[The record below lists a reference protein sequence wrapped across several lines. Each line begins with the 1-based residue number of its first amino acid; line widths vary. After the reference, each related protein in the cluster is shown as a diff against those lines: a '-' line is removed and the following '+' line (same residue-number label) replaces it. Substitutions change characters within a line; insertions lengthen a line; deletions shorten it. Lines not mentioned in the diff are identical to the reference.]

1 MSNSP
6 LSTHTYSSNDMPT
19 WALLLICFMFAVCFH
34 VFGFVT
40 TFKLLFAYVL
50 VYWLYHSKKH
60 PPSPQFKSVLHTT
73 ALMFI
78 SLFAARE
85 ILPRFLPFTSDG
97 WLSVEHASL
106 GFALL
111 IGCVYTW
118 FAKPASSPE
127 PVQPKSN
134 TDTTPPSLPHEL
146 QAQDM
151 LIPIHSASQAQL
163 VFTAFFTVLMTLILT
178 LLLRILM
185 PFQPENVGV
194 LLLVVIMAVLA
205 YAGWSGRQQIIR
217 KRFKLAE
224 LGGEWILIN
233 QQGIYIRSW
242 QDNDLAEQHFTWDEI
257 RVIDI
262 HRENFVQIIASNLPP
277 NYESREMYLYHFGAL
292 GSAGRMRDYL
302 LLQKKRHSHA

>member
-1 MSNSP
+1 MPNSP
-6 LSTHTYSSNDMPT
+6 LNTHTHSSNDMPA

-73 ALMFI
+73 ALMII
-78 SLFAARE
+78 SLFVARE

-97 WLSVEHASL
+97 WLSVEHTSL

-118 FAKPASSPE
+118 FAKPSQT
-127 PVQPKSN
+127 QPKSN
-134 TDTTPPSLPHEL
+134 TDTISPSLPYEL
-146 QAQDM
+146 QAQDV

-163 VFTAFFTVLMTLILT
+163 IFTAFFTVLMTLSLT

-185 PFQPENVGV
+185 PFQAENVGMLLFVAV
-194 LLLVVIMAVLA
+194 LAVLA
-205 YAGWSGRQQIIR
+205 YAGWSGRQEIIR

-233 QQGIYIRSW
+233 QHGIYIRSW
-242 QDNDLAEQHFTWDEI
+242 QDNALAEQHFTWDEI

-262 HRENFVQIIASNLPP
+262 HRENFVQIIATNLPP

-292 GSAGRMRDYL
+292 GSASRMRDYL
-302 LLQKKRHSHA
+302 LLQKKRHSHT

>member
-1 MSNSP
+1 MTNSP
-6 LSTHTYSSNDMPT
+6 LNTHTHSSHDMPT

-34 VFGFVT
+34 VLGFVT
-40 TFKLLFAYVL
+40 TFKLLFLYVL

-60 PPSPQFKSVLHTT
+60 PPSPQFKSVFSTT
-73 ALMFI
+73 ALMVI

-85 ILPRFLPFTSDG
+85 ILPRFLPLTSDG
-97 WLSVEHASL
+97 WLSVEHVSL

-118 FAKPASSPE
+118 FAKPSQT
-127 PVQPKSN
+127 QPKSN
-134 TDTTPPSLPHEL
+134 TDTIPPLLPHEL
-146 QAQDM
+146 QPQDL

-194 LLLVVIMAVLA
+194 LLFVVILAVLA

-262 HRENFVQIIASNLPP
+262 HRENFVQIIATNLPP
-277 NYESREMYLYHFGAL
+277 NYESREMCLYHFGAL
-292 GSAGRMRDYL
+292 GSASRMRDYL
-302 LLQKKRHSHA
+302 LLQKKQHSHA

>member
-1 MSNSP
+1 M
-6 LSTHTYSSNDMPT
+6 
-19 WALLLICFMFAVCFH
+19 V
-34 VFGFVT
+34 
-40 TFKLLFAYVL
+40 
-50 VYWLYHSKKH
+50 
-60 PPSPQFKSVLHTT
+60 
-73 ALMFI
+73 I

-85 ILPRFLPFTSDG
+85 ILPRFLPLTSDG
-97 WLSVEHASL
+97 WLSVEHVSL

-118 FAKPASSPE
+118 FAKPSQT
-127 PVQPKSN
+127 QPKSN
-134 TDTTPPSLPHEL
+134 TDTIPPLLPHEL

-151 LIPIHSASQAQL
+151 FIPIHSANQVQL
-163 VFTAFFTVLMTLILT
+163 VFTAFFTVLMTLTLT
-178 LLLRILM
+178 LLLRIFL
-185 PFQPENVGV
+185 PFQPENMGV

-262 HRENFVQIIASNLPP
+262 HRENFVQIIATNLPP

>member
-1 MSNSP
+1 M
-6 LSTHTYSSNDMPT
+6 
-19 WALLLICFMFAVCFH
+19 I
-34 VFGFVT
+34 
-40 TFKLLFAYVL
+40 
-50 VYWLYHSKKH
+50 
-60 PPSPQFKSVLHTT
+60 
-73 ALMFI
+73 I
-78 SLFAARE
+78 SLFAASE

-97 WLSVEHASL
+97 WLSVEHVSL

-118 FAKPASSPE
+118 FAKPSPS
-127 PVQPKSN
+127 PAIPKSSIV
-134 TDTTPPSLPHEL
+134 TTPPSVPHEL
-146 QAQDM
+146 QAQDL
-151 LIPIHSASQAQL
+151 LIPIHSANQVQL

-178 LLLRILM
+178 LLLRILL

-194 LLLVVIMAVLA
+194 LLLVVILAVLA

-224 LGGEWILIN
+224 SGGEWILIN
-233 QQGIYIRSW
+233 QHGIYIRSW
-242 QDNDLAEQHFTWDEI
+242 QDNDFTEQHFTWDEI

-292 GSAGRMRDYL
+292 GSANRMRDYL
-302 LLQKKRHSHA
+302 LLQKKRHNHS